1 MYPREPRNRKDDG
14 DVFAEPS
21 TPREPGKGRRSEL
34 ARDEIL
40 SISDA
45 ADEEGPVPEDHSAAF
60 AHNSIAHLTSEPVKA
75 IKRPRRG
82 SGLSG
87 ARGRKYNGGA
97 LLRNLLMGID
107 GKKADA
113 AARERLVNEPKNSK
127 LLNLPRVVR
136 EIIYEYLLIH
146 AKPVLLHCDWHAVQN
161 NSPLD
166 HAILHVCWQITL
178 EASCFVYQHNT
189 FHALVCRQSKLE
201 VRSVHR
207 HEVRS
212 VLPQGATVSG

>member
-1 MYPREPRNRKDDG
+1 MYLD
-14 DVFAEPS
+14 
-21 TPREPGKGRRSEL
+21 PREPGKGCHSAL

-45 ADEEGPVPEDHSAAF
+45 ADEEGAVPEDHTAAF
-60 AHNSIAHLTSEPVKA
+60 AHNSIAHLTWGKLTSEPVKV

-113 AARERLVNEPKNSK
+113 AVRERLVNEPKNSK
-127 LLNLPRVVR
+127 LLNLPREVR
-136 EIIYEYLLIH
+136 EIIYEYLFIH
-146 AKPVLLHCDWHAVQN
+146 AKPILLHCDWHAVQI

-166 HAILHVCWQITL
+166 HAILRVCWLITL

-189 FHALVCRQSKLE
+189 FHALGRADNPSWKYVPFFRK
-201 VRSVHR
+201 
-207 HEVRS
+207 
-212 VLPQGATVSG
+212 VLLFRVTPRLREIA